1 MSARM
6 HTAGPWSWYE
16 HRKDDPE
23 NGPVKIETRTRVVA
37 EVISCGIGC
46 HAERVANA
54 RLMSKAPEL
63 LGLLEEAVSELVQWH
78 EQYHPECTGG
88 CPTVNI
94 VLRARE
100 IVRQATG
107 EE

>member
-6 HTAGPWSWYE
+6 HT
-16 HRKDDPE
+16 
-23 NGPVKIETRTRVVA
+23 
-37 EVISCGIGC
+37 
-46 HAERVANA
+46 ERVANA
-54 RLMSKAPEL
+54 RLMAKAPEL
-63 LGLLEEAVSELVQWH
+63 LWVLEEALGELAKWH
-78 EQYHPECTGG
+78 EQYHPECTGV
-88 CPTVNI
+88 CPTVAI

>member
-1 MSARM
+1 MSARK
-6 HTAGPWSWYE
+6 HTAGPWNWYE
-16 HRKDDPE
+16 HCKDDPA
-23 NGPVKIETRTRVVA
+23 NGPVKIETRTRVLA
-37 EVISCGIGC
+37 EVISCGVGR

-63 LGLLEEAVSELVQWH
+63 LGVLEEALGELAQWH
-78 EQYHPECTGG
+78 EYYQHECTGG
-88 CPTVNI
+88 CPTVDI

>member
-1 MSARM
+1 MSARK

-16 HRKDDPE
+16 NRKDYPA
-23 NGPVKIETRTRVVA
+23 NGSVKIETSTRVLA
-37 EVISCGIGC
+37 EVVSCGIGC

-88 CPTVNI
+88 CPTVDV
-94 VLRARE
+94 VLRSVAA
-100 IVRQATG
+100 IKSATG